1 MRSDGRSRR
10 RLTRRT
16 LYLLSAAATVLVLAG
31 VILGISALS
40 SPTRSADSV
49 VEFSTGDEST
59 SLYEQALKALASNDE
74 TAAVILLQ
82 KAIALDSTN
91 TAARD
96 ELTKIVGARASE
108 QSKSGNDSEDVGATD
123 PPDGPVG
130 NPDEG
135 FTEAV
140 EDLGTLLPASLEGY
154 EFGMVTEFG
163 SDANVS
169 ADPTDS
175 GPVDVITRVLFSVHD
190 LQDPDT
196 AKSFI
201 TSVTKV
207 AFPENSAEVTVN
219 GVPAYFGTDG
229 ARFATVAFSR
239 GRFVFEVIVT
249 TDSGA
254 PGTLLDLSIV
264 VASAFP
270 DSQ

>member
-1 MRSDGRSRR
+1 M
-10 RLTRRT
+10 
-16 LYLLSAAATVLVLAG
+16 TVLVLSG
-31 VILGISALS
+31 VILGVSALS
-40 SPTRSADSV
+40 SPTQSADSV
-49 VEFSTGDEST
+49 GEFSTGDEST
-59 SLYEQALKALASNDE
+59 RLYEQALEALASNDE

-108 QSKSGNDSEDVGATD
+108 QPKSGNDSEDM
-123 PPDGPVG
+123 PESPDSPDDLIE

-140 EDLGTLLPASLEGY
+140 EDLGALLPASLEGY
-154 EFGMVTEFG
+154 EFGMVTVLG

-169 ADPTDS
+169 ADPTSS
-175 GPVDVITRVLFSVHD
+175 GPVDVVTRALFSVHD
-190 LQDPDT
+190 LQNPDA

-201 TSVTKV
+201 ASVTKV
-207 AFPENSAEVTVN
+207 AFPENSADVTAG

-239 GRFVFEVIVT
+239 GRFAFEVILT

-254 PGTLLDLSIV
+254 PGTLLDLSV
-264 VASAFP
+264 VAAAAFP